1 VTGTTPVDGG
11 DGEDGSDDED
21 DEGDDDDNGH
31 GNDCDT
37 DPSNPSDNDP
47 PAQEEDCEGEVSDDD
62 GGSDDSGSGDE
73 DECEVEEDD
82 GSPGTD
88 DRGIGNNPDDTDP
101 DNPNF
106 GSSWE
111 GEEDGGCDEEDGD
124 GTAEAT
130 FGYENTYPGA
140 VYLTPGPEL
149 PTGLFEPEER
159 NDLRVNRTSDP
170 VGEEGPSVVGLDS
183 VGFEVQ
189 DTTRYGAGD
198 GGLPSRFPA
207 GSPDSVLNV
216 TGLDGQQLVTW
227 YLGDE
232 AATAGGSSGDSDGR
246 DGDSD
251 DSDDDGEGDSDDDD
265 NDDSDDSR
273 KAISFVAAC
282 PVDDD
287 IESLDITITET
298 KDGGEPVAIEWTSDH
313 PVETVVLK
321 AGTSMEN
328 FDAGGSTS
336 GAAAVGEGTAAGSGQ
351 TASSP
356 CPDGD
361 GLKYEWDGGS
371 FEQE

>member
-37 DPSNPSDNDP
+37 DPSNPSGNDP
-47 PAQEEDCEGEVSDDD
+47 PGQEEDCEEDESDDD
-62 GGSDDSGSGDE
+62 GGSDNDGDGGDDDDNGHGNDCDTDSSNPGQSDPPGQEEDCGDDEESDDEGSGD
-73 DECEVEEDD
+73 DAAPTV
-82 GSPGTD
+82 
-88 DRGIGNNPDDTDP
+88 
-101 DNPNF
+101 
-106 GSSWE
+106 
-111 GEEDGGCDEEDGD
+111 
-124 GTAEAT
+124 T

-140 VYLTPGPEL
+140 VYLTPGTEL

-159 NDLRVNRTSDP
+159 NDVHVNRTSDP

-232 AATAGGSSGDSDGR
+232 AATASGSGTDDE
-246 DGDSD
+246 DD
-251 DSDDDGEGDSDDDD
+251 DSDDE
-265 NDDSDDSR
+265 DDSR

-282 PVDDD
+282 PADGD
-287 IESLDITITET
+287 IGTLDITVTET
-298 KDGGEPVAIEWTSDH
+298 KDGGEPVAIEWTSDR

-321 AGTSMEN
+321 TGPSMEN
-328 FDAGGSTS
+328 FDADGANS
-336 GAAAVGEGTAAGSGQ
+336 GTAAVGEGTAAGSGQ
-351 TASSP
+351 TPSSP

-371 FEQE
+371 FEEESSGDD